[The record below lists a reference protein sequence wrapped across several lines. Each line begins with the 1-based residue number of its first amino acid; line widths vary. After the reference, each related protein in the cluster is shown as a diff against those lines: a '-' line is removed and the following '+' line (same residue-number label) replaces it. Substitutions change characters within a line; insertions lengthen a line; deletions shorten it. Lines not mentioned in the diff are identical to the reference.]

1 MLESTVNSYA
11 ARKVRRLRSCV
22 GLKGLKYETFEE
34 KNTRTEASLACTQQ
48 GSRHTSSSKTF
59 STLLEHVYA
68 QCIDDTVGKTL
79 VAVCTTSK
87 ELAGEK
93 ILPNVAGSQVLGTK
107 LGEKMKAAGIAA
119 AVFDRGSRK
128 YHGCVKAFA
137 DAVRATGIN
146 F

>member
-1 MLESTVNSYA
+1 MKLLKKKTLEQKRRWRVRSKVAGTP
-11 ARKVRRLRSCV
+11 ARPRLSVR
-22 GLKGLKYETFEE
+22 
-34 KNTRTEASLACTQQ
+34 
-48 GSRHTSSSKTF
+48 F
-59 STLLEHVYA
+59 SNKHVYA

-128 YHGCVKAFA
+128 YHGCIKAFA